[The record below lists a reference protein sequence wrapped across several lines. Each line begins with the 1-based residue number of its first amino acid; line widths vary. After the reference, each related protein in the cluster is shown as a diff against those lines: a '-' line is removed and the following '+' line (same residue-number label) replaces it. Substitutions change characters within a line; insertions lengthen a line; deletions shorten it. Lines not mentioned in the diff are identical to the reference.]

1 MSALLVAALA
11 PAAVLLHFFWVRDKY
26 DREPFGRVML
36 VFFVSLLSV
45 IPAAILE
52 MFFNFS
58 QYGLIGVALT
68 VWLGV
73 ALPEEVVKYLFL
85 RWLAVGRRHF
95 DEVYDGIVYGVAAAL
110 GFATTENLMYIFADG
125 GNWVT
130 AIMRAVL
137 SVPGHALWGVMIG
150 YHVGCAAFNPDPVAK
165 RRLVMRGLLMAIFWH
180 GLYDFFAFGSEIVSE
195 GTALLFVLG
204 LFAVIIIN
212 WVIGIRYVRL
222 AQAQSS
228 FKRPP
233 PMLNPISAMN
243 MRVKYCHNCGHPE
256 PRENLYCTTCG
267 YEFPPPHPAQPGSG
281 PGRV

>member
-1 MSALLVAALA
+1 MSALLIAALA
-11 PAAVLLHFFWVRDKY
+11 PTAVLMHFFWVRDKY
-26 DREPFGRVML
+26 DREPFGRVIT
-36 VFFVSLLSV
+36 VFLISLFSV

-58 QYGLIGVALT
+58 QYGLIGVGIT

-73 ALPEEVVKYLFL
+73 ALPEELVKYLFL
-85 RWLAVGRRHF
+85 RWFAVKHRHF

-110 GFATTENLMYIFADG
+110 GFATTENLMYIFSDG

-150 YHVGCAAFNPDPVAK
+150 YHVGKAAFTPDPAVK
-165 RRLVMRGLLMAIFWH
+165 RQLVLRGILMAVFWH
-180 GLYDFFAFGSEIVSE
+180 GLYDFFAFGSELVPE
-195 GTALLFVLG
+195 GTALLFILG
-204 LFAVIIIN
+204 LVAVVIIN

-222 AQAQSS
+222 AQAQST

-233 PMLNPISAMN
+233 PMLNPVGAMLTSI
-243 MRVKYCHNCGHPE
+243 KYCHLCGQAQ
-256 PRENLYCTTCG
+256 PRSNHFCNKCG
-267 YEFPPPHPAQPGSG
+267 YEFPDGAPAPAAPG
-281 PGRV
+281 